1 MNPTARVSVG
11 QTDICVP
18 RLGLGTTALGNM
30 FEAVPD
36 RDATAVIDRA
46 FQLDL
51 GYFDTAPVY
60 GLGLAEKRLSHGVRG
75 HNRDEYVLSTK
86 VGRLLRAG
94 APPEQNLMPDGQP
107 LFVETPPVNPIFD
120 FSYDGAM
127 RSLEESL
134 ERLHIDRA
142 DIVFIHDPDDYFEEA
157 LGGAYRALSD
167 LKRQGVIRAIGVG
180 INQAEL
186 LVRFAHAAEFDCFLL
201 ANRYTL
207 LDNQVTLREL
217 LPLCVRKH
225 ISLIIGG
232 VYNSGILAN
241 PVPGAKYK
249 YARADDDIL
258 ARTLQLKAVCD
269 RYGVPL
275 KAAAIQFPLLH
286 PAVASVI
293 VGMRSVAE
301 LDENAA
307 MMRVNIPIDLWQEL
321 RTEGLIPFEAP
332 VPPPMR

>member
-11 QTDICVP
+11 QTDVRVP

-75 HNRDEYVLSTK
+75 HTRDEYVLSTK

-142 DIVFIHDPDDYFEEA
+142 DIVFIHDPD
-157 LGGAYRALSD
+157 
-167 LKRQGVIRAIGVG
+167 
-180 INQAEL
+180 
-186 LVRFAHAAEFDCFLL
+186 
-201 ANRYTL
+201 
-207 LDNQVTLREL
+207 
-217 LPLCVRKH
+217 
-225 ISLIIGG
+225 
-232 VYNSGILAN
+232 
-241 PVPGAKYK
+241 
-249 YARADDDIL
+249 
-258 ARTLQLKAVCD
+258 
-269 RYGVPL
+269 
-275 KAAAIQFPLLH
+275 
-286 PAVASVI
+286 
-293 VGMRSVAE
+293 
-301 LDENAA
+301 
-307 MMRVNIPIDLWQEL
+307 
-321 RTEGLIPFEAP
+321 
-332 VPPPMR
+332 